1 MKEKRDASIELLR
14 IFLMC
19 TIPIYHLMLYN
30 GVLYVDYHANTILG
44 IVFASGA
51 IPADYAFM
59 AISAY
64 YLQEKNVTWNQKH
77 IKRILNFT
85 ILLAVLYV
93 VRFTVLRGLF
103 GFHNTKYFVDLFLM
117 TGAWWYAWGFA
128 CDLIAFSWVYFAM
141 GLLRKQS
148 GKKRFGIKVT
158 TSKLFLFSAVLYLCM
173 TLLCIEA
180 RIPQSIFPVEVG
192 MELTKRLMGRYS
204 LPAAILGIVLFFA
217 VREIQI
223 QPRLWITVLADTT
236 MYVFLLHD
244 TVMGVFWYFGKCWN
258 DFSYYS
264 REAFCGWMMIYLA
277 ACYLVALLFQKIY
290 QWGQRQCV
298 KKRTDTFERVGNERN
313 EKKNAE

>member
-1 MKEKRDASIELLR
+1 M
-14 IFLMC
+14 
-19 TIPIYHLMLYN
+19 
-30 GVLYVDYHANTILG
+30 
-44 IVFASGA
+44 
-51 IPADYAFM
+51 
-59 AISAY
+59 
-64 YLQEKNVTWNQKH
+64 
-77 IKRILNFT
+77 
-85 ILLAVLYV
+85 
-93 VRFTVLRGLF
+93 
-103 GFHNTKYFVDLFLM
+103 
-117 TGAWWYAWGFA
+117 
-128 CDLIAFSWVYFAM
+128 IAFSWVYFAM

-264 REAFCGWMMIYLA
+264 REAFCGWMMILSGSVLSGSTFVPKDISVGA
-277 ACYLVALLFQKIY
+277 ETMC
-290 QWGQRQCV
+290 
-298 KKRTDTFERVGNERN
+298 KKENRYF
-313 EKKNAE
+313 

>member
-1 MKEKRDASIELLR
+1 MQKKGD
-14 IFLMC
+14 
-19 TIPIYHLMLYN
+19 LY
-30 GVLYVDYHANTILG
+30 T
-44 IVFASGA
+44 IVFGLTV
-51 IPADYAFM
+51 AFVM
-59 AISAY
+59 AG
-64 YLQEKNVTWNQKH
+64 VVNQT
-77 IKRILNFT
+77 R
-85 ILLAVLYV
+85 
-93 VRFTVLRGLF
+93 
-103 GFHNTKYFVDLFLM
+103 
-117 TGAWWYAWGFA
+117 FA

-141 GLLRKQS
+141 GLLRKQP

-290 QWGQRQCV
+290 QWGQSQCV

-313 EKKNAE
+313 ETKNAE